1 MSRIVDD
8 MFTLSRADAGQYPV
22 APREFYLDELAG
34 DCVQS
39 LRSLAAARSI
49 SLRIQSDHELPI
61 VADESLIRRMLL
73 NLFDNAIKYT
83 PTGGAVAIATR
94 STSDHLEISVAND
107 GPGIPIEMQ
116 PRIFERF
123 FRGDQTRTRG
133 SLDGGAGLGL
143 SIAKWIAEA
152 HHGRLELTRS
162 DSTGTV
168 FTAHLPKS
176 GSTSSSG
183 N

>member
-1 MSRIVDD
+1 MHVRPTVKLETVAEAAVRKNIIINTIFCGSPVP
-8 MFTLSRADAGQYPV
+8 ADA
-22 APREFYLDELAG
+22 AG
-34 DCVQS
+34 WKQF
-39 LRSLAAARSI
+39 ARLSEGRFASI
-49 SLRIQSDHELPI
+49 DQNR
-61 VADESLIRRMLL
+61 
-73 NLFDNAIKYT
+73 
-83 PTGGAVAIATR
+83 GAVAIATR

-162 DSTGTV
+162 DSAGTV

-176 GSTSSSG
+176 GSTSSST